1 MTIQRAFGLSV
12 LVTAITLSG
21 CSSLKGNSQPQS
33 PDSGTTPSSERTDSD
48 GVDTSKAIVLD
59 AADGSANASSSKSA
73 LTKAAK
79 AGFGAEQ
86 SVVHF
91 AYDSDALS
99 GDDISILKLHAAF
112 LKSNTDVNARLEGH
126 TDERGTTEYN
136 VALGERRAK
145 SVRYFLQ
152 SEGVKAR
159 QLEVVSY
166 GELKPVVRG
175 DDEESWAKNRRTEI
189 IYR

>member
-1 MTIQRAFGLSV
+1 MTIKRAFGLSV

-33 PDSGTTPSSERTDSD
+33 PDSGTTSSSERTDID
-48 GVDTSKAIVLD
+48 NVDTSKAIVLD
-59 AADGSANASSSKSA
+59 AADSNANVSSTTSA

-79 AGFGAEQ
+79 AGLGAEQ
-86 SVVHF
+86 SIVHF

-99 GDDISILKLHAAF
+99 ADDISLLKLHAAF
-112 LKSNTDVNARLEGH
+112 LKSNTDVSARLEGH

-152 SEGVKAR
+152 SAGVKAR
-159 QLEVVSY
+159 QLEVISY
-166 GELKPVVRG
+166 GELKPAVRG
-175 DDEESWAKNRRTEI
+175 EDEGAWAQNRRTEI

>member
-21 CSSLKGNSQPQS
+21 CSSLKGSSQPQS
-33 PDSGTTPSSERTDSD
+33 PDSGTTSSSERTDTD
-48 GVDTSKAIVLD
+48 GVDTSKAIVVD
-59 AADGSANASSSKSA
+59 TVDSSANTSAKSA
-73 LTKAAK
+73 LAKAAK
-79 AGFGAEQ
+79 AGLGAEQ
-86 SVVHF
+86 SIVHF

-99 GDDISILKLHAAF
+99 ADDINLLKLHAAF
-112 LKSNTDVNARLEGH
+112 LKSNTDVSARLEGH

-152 SEGVKAR
+152 SAGVKAR
-159 QLEVVSY
+159 QLEVISY
-166 GELKPVVRG
+166 GELKPAVRG
-175 DDEESWAKNRRTEI
+175 EDEGAWAQNRRTEI

>member
-1 MTIQRAFGLSV
+1 MTIQRAFGLS
-12 LVTAITLSG
+12 LLATAITLSG
-21 CSSLKGNSQPQS
+21 CSALKGKDQPQS
-33 PDSGTTPSSERTDSD
+33 LDSGTTTPSESASNND
-48 GVDTSKAIVLD
+48 VDTRNAIVTD
-59 AADGSANASSSKSA
+59 ANGSDVLKDNGNGIS
-73 LTKAAK
+73 AK
-79 AGFGAEQ
+79 AEKAGIGAEQ

-99 GDDISILKLHAAF
+99 ESDISLLRLHAAF
-112 LKSNTDVNARLEGH
+112 LKANTDVSARLEGH

-136 VALGERRAK
+136 IALGERRAK

-159 QLEVVSY
+159 QLEVISL
-166 GELKPVVRG
+166 GELKPLSAG
-175 DDEESWAKNRRTEI
+175 ENEEAWAKNRRTEI